1 MINARLPFLVDFL
14 IYTLIFT
21 MLCFLF
27 FFWLTL
33 FYFYFL
39 FSLSFFFFLRLWTIR
54 YRFETGEKRTNPRN
68 GYLLDL

>member
-27 FFWLTL
+27 FLAQAVL
-33 FYFYFL
+33 FL
-39 FSLSFFFFLRLWTIR
+39 FSFFSFFFFFLRLWTIR

>member
-27 FFWLTL
+27 FFGSSC
-33 FYFYFL
+33 FIFIFFFL
-39 FSLSFFFFLRLWTIR
+39 FLFFFLRLWTIR